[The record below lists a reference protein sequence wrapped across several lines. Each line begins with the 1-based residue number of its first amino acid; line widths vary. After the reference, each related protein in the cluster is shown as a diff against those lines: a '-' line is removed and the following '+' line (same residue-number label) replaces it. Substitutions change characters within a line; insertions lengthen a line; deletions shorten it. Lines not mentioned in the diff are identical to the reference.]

1 MDNTYQPAVTNNDAA
16 FSTGYF
22 KKLAK
27 EHLNGAWG
35 AVIGMSLILW
45 LFSLVVPFIPVV
57 GQFAGFLFGGVI
69 AMGYVAIAMAVVHGK
84 KPDTT
89 DAFSGFNQFW
99 RNFVAYFLMMLFIW
113 LWSLLLIIPG
123 IIKIYSYSATFFLL
137 NRYPEMGAKDAIT
150 KSRAIMDGHKM
161 EAFYLGLSF
170 IGWILLVIVT
180 FGLAGFYVFPY
191 MNVTTAE
198 FYNKLIDDDAAAAAK
213 PITA

>member
-1 MDNTYQPAVTNNDAA
+1 MDNTYQPATTNNAAA

-35 AVIGMSLILW
+35 PTIGMFLILW
-45 LFSLVVPFIPVV
+45 LFSCIVPFIPVV

-84 KPDTT
+84 KPDTS

-99 RNFVAYFLMMLFIW
+99 RNFVAYFLMTLFIT

-123 IIKIYSYSATFFLL
+123 IIKTYSYSATFFLL

-161 EAFYLGLSF
+161 EAFYLSLSF
-170 IGWILLVIVT
+170 FFWILLVIVT

-191 MNVTTAE
+191 MSVTMAE
-198 FYNKLIDDDAAAAAK
+198 FYNKLINDDAAAADE
-213 PITA
+213 PVSE